1 MNKVTKSDLNHPV
14 IKQFEVELG
23 KVAASEA
30 LAEFREALV
39 EKGATNDFL
48 AENLMKLAK
57 FKGEKPF
64 NSKDGIIYTD
74 PLDDPKVQLAATK
87 EIIALKGV
95 QTPSKAIIQEIGPRL
110 AKALADRTKRQE
122 IIVNK
127 SPDNSNESET

>member
-1 MNKVTKSDLNHPV
+1 MDKVIKSGLNHPA

-30 LAEFREALV
+30 VAEFREALV

-64 NSKDGIIYTD
+64 NSKNGIIYTE

-95 QTPSKAIIQEIGPRL
+95 QTPSKAIVQEIGPRL
-110 AKALADRTKRQE
+110 AKALEER
-122 IIVNK
+122 NK
-127 SPDNSNESET
+127 NRAIAVDNRPDKPIESKS